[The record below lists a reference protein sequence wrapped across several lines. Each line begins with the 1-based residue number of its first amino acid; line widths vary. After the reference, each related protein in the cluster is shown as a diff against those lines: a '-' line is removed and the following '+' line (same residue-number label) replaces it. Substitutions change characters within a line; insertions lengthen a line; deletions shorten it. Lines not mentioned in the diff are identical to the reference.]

1 MILLNEDKIATLIE
15 YCQRIQNVA
24 PSDSP
29 QYEVAELALQVL
41 LNEDN
46 NIIPDGWQ
54 LVPKEPDNEMYQIVP
69 AMAHMNI
76 NRDEY
81 DVSRINQRNAKWI
94 YQSMLNKSPRCNVIK
109 IQKIQHLNETK
120 EVSFLKLNK

>member
-81 DVSRINQRNAKWI
+81 DLSRINQRNAKWI

-109 IQKIQHLNETK
+109 IKNLNETK

>member
-1 MILLNEDKIATLIE
+1 MILLNEEKISTLIE

-46 NIIPDGWQ
+46 NIIPDGWK
-54 LVPKEPDNEMYQIVP
+54 LVPTEPDNEMYQIVP
-69 AMAHMNI
+69 AMARMNI

-81 DVSRINQRNAKWI
+81 DVSRLNEKNAKWV
-94 YQSMLNKSPRCNVIK
+94 YQNMLKRAPECNIIK
-109 IQKIQHLNETK
+109 IRNISHPVENQET
-120 EVSFLKLNK
+120 VGIKLNK